1 MIAVSKSRDL
11 CRRLKQ
17 SLSEYVEYVG
27 QRKKNMN
34 AMSLIDPRLEVE
46 KMKATD
52 LLTKALVERLHQ
64 PLTEQ
69 GMYLTLLHGESRTG
83 S

>member
-27 QRKKNMN
+27 QRKKKMN

>member
-27 QRKKNMN
+27 QRKKKMN

-46 KMKATD
+46 KMKAKD

-69 GMYLTLLHGESRTG
+69 GMYHSLLHGESGTR